1 MPLPRSAFVRAARA
15 VTVGASFLF
24 AVNAFAQEPA
34 PVSTTGTAEVERV
47 IVTGSNIPTAE
58 EVGPNPVFVLNRDL
72 IDKSGQRTTTDLL
85 KIQPIANANSV
96 PVQNNGTGVGGPTGA
111 ASVSLRGFDAQA
123 TLVLID
129 GRRVAPY
136 PGSGFFDLNTIPLPA
151 VQSIE
156 ILKDGASATYGADAV
171 TGVVNIKLC
180 KDYRGAQLTL
190 YYGNTLDKDAA
201 LYTGDVLFGTGD
213 DKTSINGDIFF
224 FHHNSM
230 FNRDR
235 GNSNHPPFLSPNPVP
250 YNFQVS
256 GALAAAAGGPNLA
269 PIQFTTPPDNSNGLT
284 PASDWIYSRERVRGG
299 PSGLL
304 PGFNF
309 NAFSSSYPEQERWG
323 GYVAFEHKVCDDQL
337 RVFGDFYYADV
348 KQHDELAAPATG
360 NWEAK
365 GTLTLYIPPNH
376 PFELDANGVP
386 ITPPNTPTAAEVGM
400 PANAYNPF
408 NPFQQIISGGT
419 NARLFEFGNRL
430 IDVENIAELF
440 TVGVKS
446 DKLFNGTWGYDGA
459 FRYSQILNIYQ
470 IRDASVSRF
479 TRIMNA
485 ADSIYDPTSSEF
497 IGTTI
502 PFNPFGDSLHNPIPN
517 NSIPIAFATIHRK
530 DLSTSKLASAD
541 LNIYTTDLF
550 DLPAGGVGL
559 AFGGSFRRET
569 LTIDPDDSARLG
581 DEAGVGLTPPS
592 HSGRKEYAFYGESL
606 IPIFSPAMGV
616 PGLHSLEFSAAARF
630 EEWENN
636 DTNALVP
643 KVGIRWQPF
652 DEQLTVRSTWGE
664 GFREPS
670 LFELFGARS
679 FGLVATSFHGNV
691 NEETN
696 FELDS
701 NPLLAPERSRTWS
714 GGIVYTPKWIPT
726 GQLTVTIDLWDIERE
741 GVVTSPT
748 AQDVVNRFISGR
760 LRPGEEVVLDPSG
773 TSVTFVRTN
782 FQNAGRENARGVDLG
797 IQYQLP
803 TRYGTFTSLTQVT
816 YLDSFIFQ
824 FPGEKAREVAGR
836 VNSDW
841 FESNFFAQQTGY
853 DAWYKGKGTS
863 RLDWTWHNFDLNWTV
878 HYTDGFWEEIYAK
891 KFDGFWKQHWVP
903 HTWFFD
909 AQTSYDITFTPPV
922 EATPVPGYSKDSKAV
937 EAAVSSRS
945 PWQTVSYSSPCWKTV
960 LNNTRITVGVN
971 NIFGQRP
978 PRAFGFELFNAIKY
992 PGFSYD
998 NLGRFVYV
1006 ELKKKF

>member
-1 MPLPRSAFVRAARA
+1 M
-15 VTVGASFLF
+15 
-24 AVNAFAQEPA
+24 
-34 PVSTTGTAEVERV
+34 AEVERV

-58 EVGPNPVFVLNRDL
+58 EVGPNPVFILNRDL
-72 IDKSGQRTTTDLL
+72 IDKSGERTTADLL

-96 PVQNNGTGVGGPTGA
+96 PVQNNGTGGRQTGA
-111 ASVSLRGFDAQA
+111 SSVSLRGFDAQA

-136 PGSGFFDLNTIPLPA
+136 PGSGFFDLNTIPLAA
-151 VQSIE
+151 VQSVE
-156 ILKDGASATYGADAV
+156 ILKDGASTTYGADAV
-171 TGVVNIKLC
+171 AGVVNIKLY
-180 KDYRGAQLTL
+180 KDYRGAQVTL
-190 YYGNTLDKDAA
+190 HYGNTLDKDAA
-201 LYTGDVLFGTGD
+201 LYSGDILFGTGD
-213 DKTSINGDIFF
+213 DKTSINGDISF

-235 GNSNHPPFLSPNPVP
+235 GNSNRPQSLSSNPVP

-256 GALAAAAGGPNLA
+256 GDVAAAAGGPDLA
-269 PIQFTTPPDNSNGLT
+269 PTEFTTPPDFSNGLT
-284 PASDWIYSRERVRGG
+284 PASDWIYGRRRVRATG
-299 PSGLL
+299 GLL

-323 GYVAFEHKVCDDQL
+323 GYTAFEHKVCDDQL
-337 RVFGDFYYADV
+337 RIYGDFYYADV
-348 KQHDELAAPATG
+348 KQHDELASAATG
-360 NWEAK
+360 NWETK
-365 GTLTLYIPPNH
+365 GSRTLYIPPNH
-376 PFELDANGVP
+376 LFELDANGVP

-400 PANAYNPF
+400 PPNAYNPF

-419 NARLFEFGNRL
+419 RARLFEFGNRP
-430 IDVENIAELF
+430 IDVENEAFLV
-440 TVGVKS
+440 TVGVKG
-446 DKLFNGTWGYDGA
+446 DKLFNGSWGYDGA
-459 FRYSQILNIYQ
+459 FRYSEILNTYKIL
-470 IRDASVSRF
+470 DASVSRF
-479 TRIMNA
+479 DRIVNA
-485 ADSIYDPTSSEF
+485 ADPIYDPSSTEY

-517 NSIPIAFATIHRK
+517 NSIPIVFASVHRK
-530 DLSTSKLASAD
+530 DLNTSKLASVD

-559 AFGGSFRRET
+559 AFGGSFSRET

-581 DEAGVGLTPPS
+581 DQAGVGLTPPS
-592 HSGRKEYAFYGESL
+592 HSGRKEYAFYGETL
-606 IPIFSPAMGV
+606 IPVFSSAIDV
-616 PGLHSLEFSAAARF
+616 PGFHSLEFTAAARF
-630 EEWENN
+630 EEWENS

-643 KVGIRWQPF
+643 KVGVRWQPF

-679 FGLVATSFHGNV
+679 FGLAVTSFHGNL
-691 NEETN
+691 NRETN
-696 FELDS
+696 FELDA

-714 GGIVYTPKWIPT
+714 GGVVYTPKWIPA
-726 GQLTVTIDLWDIERE
+726 GQLTVTVDLWDIERE
-741 GVVTSPT
+741 GVVTPPT
-748 AQDVVNRFISGR
+748 AQDVVNRFISGH
-760 LRPGEEVVLDPSG
+760 LRPGEEVVLDPLG

-782 FQNAGRENARGVDLG
+782 FQNASRENARGVDLG
-797 IQYQLP
+797 VQYQLP

-824 FPGEKAREVAGR
+824 FPGAKAREVAGR
-836 VNSDW
+836 TNGDW
-841 FESNFFAQQTGY
+841 FESSFFSFATGA
-853 DAWYKGKGTS
+853 DAWFKWRGTS

-891 KFDGFWKQHWVP
+891 QFDGRWKQHWVP

-909 AQTSYDITFTPPV
+909 AQTSYDIIFTPPV
-922 EATPVPGYSKDSKAV
+922 EAAPVPGYSKGGKQVVGKDK
-937 EAAVSSRS
+937 EAPPV
-945 PWQTVSYSSPCWKTV
+945 PYSMPCWKTA
-960 LNNTRITVGVN
+960 LSNTRITVGVN

-978 PRAFGFELFNAIKY
+978 PTSFGFELGNSLKY